1 MAAGIVVLST
11 EFWVGSSHVFQGE
24 HWVRL
29 LQAPLVVVG
38 ASLTLGGFF
47 WIRRPQA
54 TAEHRAAVEMS
65 DSLNA

>member
-1 MAAGIVVLST
+1 MAAGTVVLTT
-11 EFWVGSSHVFQGE
+11 ELWVGSSHVFQGE

-29 LQAPLVVVG
+29 LQALVVVG

-47 WIRRPQA
+47 WMRRPQA
-54 TAEHRAAVEMS
+54 TAEYKAAVEMS